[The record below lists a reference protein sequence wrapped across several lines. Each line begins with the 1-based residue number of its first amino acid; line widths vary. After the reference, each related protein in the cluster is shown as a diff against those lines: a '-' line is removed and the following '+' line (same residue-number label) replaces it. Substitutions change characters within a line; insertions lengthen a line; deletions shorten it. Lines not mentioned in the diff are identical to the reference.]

1 MSCCTDVVYFQEYN
15 MFTDTYLL
23 DTLIYVEEARKRQQ
37 GDMTK
42 GVGEMGQGRKRSK
55 LVLKL

>member
-1 MSCCTDVVYFQEYN
+1 

-37 GDMTK
+37 EDMTR
-42 GVGEMGQGRKRSK
+42 GVGGMGQGRKRSE